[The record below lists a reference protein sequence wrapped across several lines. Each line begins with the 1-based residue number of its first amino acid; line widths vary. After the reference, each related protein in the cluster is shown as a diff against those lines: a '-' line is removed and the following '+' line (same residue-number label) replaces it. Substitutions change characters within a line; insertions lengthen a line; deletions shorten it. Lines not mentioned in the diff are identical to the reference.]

1 LLGILIAVTV
11 KATVIF
17 NFVYDFTTR
26 FNKIMKKVLIVEDY
40 EDSRKFMKTL
50 VESYGYRVIE
60 AIDGEQAIQMAKYG
74 HPDLILMDL
83 AMPIMDGLATT
94 RVIRGFEEIER
105 MPIVIV
111 SAFGEDY
118 HRQALEAGCDDLISK
133 PVDISVLEPILN
145 KYLAQ

>member
-1 LLGILIAVTV
+1 
-11 KATVIF
+11 
-17 NFVYDFTTR
+17 
-26 FNKIMKKVLIVEDY
+26 MKKVLIVEDY

-105 MPIVIV
+105 MPIVVV

>member
-1 LLGILIAVTV
+1 
-11 KATVIF
+11 
-17 NFVYDFTTR
+17 
-26 FNKIMKKVLIVEDY
+26 MKKVLIVEDY

-60 AIDGEQAIQMAKYG
+60 AIDGEEAVQMAKYA

-94 RVIRGFEEIER
+94 RVIRGFEDIER
-105 MPIVIV
+105 MPIVVV

-118 HRQALEAGCDDLISK
+118 YRQALEAGCDDLISK
-133 PVDISVLEPILN
+133 PLDISALEPILS